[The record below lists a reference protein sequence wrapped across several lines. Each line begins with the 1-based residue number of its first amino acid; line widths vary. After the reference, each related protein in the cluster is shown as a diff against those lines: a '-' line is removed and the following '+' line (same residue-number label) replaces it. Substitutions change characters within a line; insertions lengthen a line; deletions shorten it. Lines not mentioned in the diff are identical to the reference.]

1 MRVRARRRG
10 EGGGR
15 EGGRGREVK
24 SGIPR
29 PLIAS
34 TSGSETKHI
43 NQVTIMITQKGSEIK
58 VMASMSDNCVA
69 LLSN

>member
-1 MRVRARRRG
+1 MRIRARRRG
-10 EGGGR
+10 EGGGTDLG
-15 EGGRGREVK
+15 EFE

-43 NQVTIMITQKGSEIK
+43 DQVTIIITQKGSEMK
-58 VMASMSDNCVA
+58 
-69 LLSN
+69 

>member
-10 EGGGR
+10 GGG
-15 EGGRGREVK
+15 GREVK

-29 PLIAS
+29 PFIAS

-43 NQVTIMITQKGSEIK
+43 NQVTIRIAQNGSEMK
-58 VMASMSDNCVA
+58 
-69 LLSN
+69 

>member
-10 EGGGR
+10 EGGGTDLG
-15 EGGRGREVK
+15 EFK

-29 PLIAS
+29 SLIAS

-43 NQVTIMITQKGSEIK
+43 DQVTIIITQKGSEMK
-58 VMASMSDNCVA
+58 LMVLMSDNSVTF
-69 LLSN
+69 LSN